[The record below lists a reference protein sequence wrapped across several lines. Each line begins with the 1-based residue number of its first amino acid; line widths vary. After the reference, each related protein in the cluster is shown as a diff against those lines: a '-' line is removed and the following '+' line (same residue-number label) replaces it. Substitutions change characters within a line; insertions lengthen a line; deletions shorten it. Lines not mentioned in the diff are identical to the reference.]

1 MNKIDKFLYGGF
13 VAMMLMSVFSPL
25 KQSSEE
31 LVETQKNEKTT
42 MQTASTVEAPAQ
54 RENNYVASYLD
65 GDGNKVYLTQEELD
79 EMRAFTK
86 EIKRTE
92 AEQKAKEAERIAKE
106 KAWWESR
113 HDWVERF
120 PFAPTHHP
128 EVTFDPTDEEQR
140 KMVKN
145 HGFLKMFHNSRLRYT
160 EEFEQLYDIVKEVVG
175 EEKADNPIILGNTFS
190 TLKDYHQ
197 AKAQDPETI
206 YRKNAQ
212 VALPRQP
219 PKVQKPIVETLT
231 PEQYMVY
238 RALPE
243 RERRAMTAE
252 LRASRH
258 KEMRAQLRAY
268 HAPPQY
274 QTVDITW
281 GEETESLKR
290 CIIGALCK
298 KIQPDQPWMTDEQ
311 ALAIRER
318 LLDEIPATGFIEM
331 GNAVFASVQRYEKE
345 LKPGDLLLIR

>member
-13 VAMMLMSVFSPL
+13 AVALVGFIAIMLVSVFSPT
-25 KQSSEE
+25 K
-31 LVETQKNEKTT
+31 
-42 MQTASTVEAPAQ
+42 QTAEETAENPAIAQEGIADNNRINATAQHQNFEPPPPDYEALA
-54 RENNYVASYLD
+54 RILKA
-65 GDGNKVYLTQEELD
+65 EE
-79 EMRAFTK
+79 
-86 EIKRTE
+86 E
-92 AEQKAKEAERIAKE
+92 AERKAKEAEE
-106 KAWWESR
+106 KAWRESR
-113 HDWVERF
+113 KDWVERF

-128 EVTFDPTDEEQR
+128 EVTFDPTDEKMR
-140 KMVKN
+140 KMARN
-145 HGFLKMFHNSRLRYT
+145 HSFLRMFYNSRLRYT
-160 EEFEQLYDIVKEVVG
+160 KEFEQLYDIVKEVAG
-175 EEKADNPIILGNTFS
+175 EEKADSPIILGRTFNAI
-190 TLKDYHQ
+190 LRYHQ

-206 YRKNAQ
+206 YRKNAR

-219 PKVQKPIVETLT
+219 PKVQKTIVETLT

-281 GEETESLKR
+281 GEEAESQKR

-318 LLDEIPATGFIEM
+318 LLNEIPGEGFWEM
-331 GNAVFASVQRYEKE
+331 PKIAFASVQRYEKE
-345 LKPGDLLLIR
+345 LKPGDPLLIK